1 MNTNV
6 LPGFQELLPKEQIAF
21 DRLKRT
27 IEEIYQLYGF
37 RPIETPILERAEI
50 LLSKSGGETEKQIYQ
65 FEKGDTKLAMR
76 FDLTVPL
83 ARYVV
88 KNQNDL
94 VFPFKRY
101 AIDRVYRGE
110 KPQAGRFREFYQC
123 DIDVV
128 GRDTLDLSYD
138 AEIPS
143 IIASIFSSLELDFT
157 IRINNRKIL
166 NGLLDSFDIKD
177 KVSVLRVLDSIEKIG
192 KEKTKSELKE
202 IGLNEKQIENVFAFY
217 RLNEKENKEIL
228 NSLTNLDITSDIFK
242 QGVEELKTVM
252 NEIDVLGI
260 SSNVKI
266 DLSVARGLDYYT
278 GTVYET
284 VLNKYPEIGSVCS
297 GGRYDDLANTFTNQ
311 KFPGVGI
318 SIGLT
323 RLFDQLKNKDVFV
336 MEDETPTAVLVLP
349 LTDNR
354 EASLKLA
361 DTLRENFIPTEVA
374 SFGNMKKSLTY
385 ANKLNIPYVVFI
397 GEDEIKNGTYTIK
410 DMVTGGQKE
419 ISQINI
425 LDIFN
430 SNESN

>member
-1 MNTNV
+1 MNINV

-37 RPIETPILERAEI
+37 RPIETPVLERAEI

-76 FDLTVPL
+76 FDLTIPL

-123 DIDVV
+123 DIDVI

-157 IRINNRKIL
+157 VRINNRKIL
-166 NGLLDSFDIKD
+166 NGLFDSLKIEDR
-177 KVSVLRVLDSIEKIG
+177 VSTLRVLDSMEKIG
-192 KEKTKSELKE
+192 KEKTKVELKD
-202 IGLNEKQIENVFAFY
+202 IGLDDNQIELIFDFY
-217 RLNEKENKEIL
+217 KLNEKENKEIIESL
-228 NSLTNLDITSDIFK
+228 KNSDITSDTFK
-242 QGVEELKTVM
+242 QGVEELEIVM
-252 NEIDVLGI
+252 DEINILGI

-266 DLSVARGLDYYT
+266 DLTVARGLDYYT

-284 VLNKYPEIGSVCS
+284 ILNKYPEIGSVCS
-297 GGRYDDLANTFTNQ
+297 GGRYDDLAGYFSNQ

-323 RLFDQLKNKDVFV
+323 RLFDQLKNKDILYI
-336 MEDETPTAVLVLP
+336 EDQTPTVVLILP
-349 LTDNR
+349 LTKNR
-354 EASLKLA
+354 EYSLKLA
-361 DTLRENFIPTEVA
+361 ETLRENFIPTEIA
-374 SFGNMKKSLTY
+374 PFGNMKKSLNY
-385 ANKLNIPYVVFI
+385 ANKL
-397 GEDEIKNGTYTIK
+397 K
-410 DMVTGGQKE
+410 
-419 ISQINI
+419 
-425 LDIFN
+425 
-430 SNESN
+430 

>member
-1 MNTNV
+1 MNINV

-37 RPIETPILERAEI
+37 RPIETPVLERAEI

-88 KNQNDL
+88 KNQNAL

-123 DIDVV
+123 DIDVI

-166 NGLLDSFDIKD
+166 NGLFDSLKIEDR
-177 KVSVLRVLDSIEKIG
+177 VSVLRTLDSMEKIG
-192 KEKTKSELKE
+192 KEKTKVELKE
-202 IGLNEKQIENVFAFY
+202 IGLDNTQIEKIFDFY
-217 RLNEKENKEIL
+217 KLNEKENKEIVT
-228 NSLTNLDITSDIFK
+228 SLKDLDISSDIFK
-242 QGVEELKTVM
+242 QGVEELETVM
-252 NEIDVLGI
+252 DEINTLGI

-266 DLSVARGLDYYT
+266 DLTVARGLDYYT

-284 VLNKYPEIGSVCS
+284 ILNKYPEIGSVCS
-297 GGRYDDLANTFTNQ
+297 GGRYDDLAGYFSNQ

-323 RLFDQLKNKDVFV
+323 RLFDQLKDKDVFV
-336 MEDETPTAVLVLP
+336 IEDETPTAVLVLP
-349 LTDNR
+349 LSDER
-354 EASLKLA
+354 ESSLKLA
-361 DTLRENFIPTEVA
+361 DTLRENFISTEIA
-374 SFGNMKKSLTY
+374 PSGNMKKALNY
-385 ANKLNIPYVVFI
+385 ANKLKIPYVIFI
-397 GEDEIKNGTYTIK
+397 GEDEIKENKYTIK
-410 DMVTGGQKE
+410 NMITGEQKSVPQE
-419 ISQINI
+419 DI
-425 LDIFN
+425 LEAF
-430 SNESN
+430 

>member
-1 MNTNV
+1 MNINV

-37 RPIETPILERAEI
+37 RPIETPVLERAEI

-76 FDLTVPL
+76 FDLTIPL

-123 DIDVV
+123 DIDVI

-157 IRINNRKIL
+157 VRINNRKIL
-166 NGLLDSFDIKD
+166 NGLFDSLKIEDR
-177 KVSVLRVLDSIEKIG
+177 VSTLRVLDSMEKIG
-192 KEKTKSELKE
+192 KEKTKVALKD
-202 IGLNEKQIENVFAFY
+202 IGLDDSQIEQIFDFY
-217 RLNEKENKEIL
+217 KLNEKENKEIIE
-228 NSLTNLDITSDIFK
+228 SLKNSDISSDTFK
-242 QGVEELKTVM
+242 QGVEELETVM
-252 NEIDVLGI
+252 DEINILGI
-260 SSNVKI
+260 SSSVKI
-266 DLSVARGLDYYT
+266 DLTVARGLDYYT

-284 VLNKYPEIGSVCS
+284 ILNKYPEIGSVCS
-297 GGRYDDLANTFTNQ
+297 GGRYDDLAGCFSNQ

-323 RLFDQLKNKDVFV
+323 RLFDQLKDKDVLYI
-336 MEDETPTAVLVLP
+336 EDQTPTVVLILP
-349 LTDNR
+349 LTENR
-354 EASLKLA
+354 EYSLKLA
-361 DTLRENFIPTEVA
+361 DTLRENFIPTEIA
-374 SFGNMKKSLTY
+374 PFGNMKKSLNY
-385 ANKLNIPYVVFI
+385 ANKLKIPYVVFI
-397 GEDEIKNGTYTIK
+397 GEDEIRKGIYKIK
-410 DMVTGGQKE
+410 DMESGEQKE
-419 ISQINI
+419 ILQTEI
-425 LDIFN
+425 LNIFN
-430 SNESN
+430 S

>member
-1 MNTNV
+1 MNINV

-37 RPIETPILERAEI
+37 RPIETPVLERAEI

-76 FDLTVPL
+76 FDLTIPL

-123 DIDVV
+123 DIDVI

-166 NGLLDSFDIKD
+166 NGLFDSLKIEDR
-177 KVSVLRVLDSIEKIG
+177 VSTLRVLDSMEKIG
-192 KEKTKSELKE
+192 KEKTKVALKD
-202 IGLNEKQIENVFAFY
+202 IGLDDSQIEQIFDFY
-217 RLNEKENKEIL
+217 KLNEKENKEIIE
-228 NSLTNLDITSDIFK
+228 SLKNSDISSDTFK
-242 QGVEELKTVM
+242 QGVEELETVM
-252 NEIDVLGI
+252 DEINILGI
-260 SSNVKI
+260 SSSVKI
-266 DLSVARGLDYYT
+266 DLTVARGLDYYT

-284 VLNKYPEIGSVCS
+284 ILNKYPEIGSVCS
-297 GGRYDDLANTFTNQ
+297 GGRYDDLAGYFSNQ

-323 RLFDQLKNKDVFV
+323 RLFDQLKDKDVLYI
-336 MEDETPTAVLVLP
+336 EDQTPTVVLILP
-349 LTDNR
+349 LTENR
-354 EASLKLA
+354 EYSLKLA
-361 DTLRENFIPTEVA
+361 DTLRENFIPTEIA
-374 SFGNMKKSLTY
+374 PFGNMKKSLNY
-385 ANKLNIPYVVFI
+385 ANKLKIPYVIFI
-397 GEDEIKNGTYTIK
+397 GEDEIKENKYSVK
-410 DMVTGGQKE
+410 NMVTGEQK
-419 ISQINI
+419 SVPQSNI
-425 LDIFN
+425 LDAF
-430 SNESN
+430 

>member
-1 MNTNV
+1 MNINV

-37 RPIETPILERAEI
+37 RPIETPVLERAEI

-76 FDLTVPL
+76 FDLTIPL

-123 DIDVV
+123 DIDVI

-143 IIASIFSSLELDFT
+143 IIASIFSSLDLDFT

-166 NGLLDSFDIKD
+166 NGLFDSLKIEDR
-177 KVSVLRVLDSIEKIG
+177 VSTLRVLDSMEKIG
-192 KEKTKSELKE
+192 KEKTKVALKD
-202 IGLNEKQIENVFAFY
+202 IGLDDSQIEQIFDFY
-217 RLNEKENKEIL
+217 KLNEKENKEIIESL
-228 NSLTNLDITSDIFK
+228 KNSDITSDTFK
-242 QGVEELKTVM
+242 QGVEELETVM
-252 NEIDVLGI
+252 DEINILGI
-260 SSNVKI
+260 SSSVKI
-266 DLSVARGLDYYT
+266 DLTVARGLDYYT

-284 VLNKYPEIGSVCS
+284 ILNKYPEIGSVCS
-297 GGRYDDLANTFTNQ
+297 GGRYDDLAGYFSNQ

-323 RLFDQLKNKDVFV
+323 RLFDQLKDKDVLYI
-336 MEDETPTAVLVLP
+336 EDQTPTVVLILP
-349 LTDNR
+349 LTENR
-354 EASLKLA
+354 EYSLKLA
-361 DTLRENFIPTEVA
+361 DTLRENFIPTEIA
-374 SFGNMKKSLTY
+374 PFGNMKKSLNY
-385 ANKLNIPYVVFI
+385 ANKLKIPYVVFI
-397 GEDEIKNGTYTIK
+397 GEDEIRKGIYKIK
-410 DMVTGGQKE
+410 DMESGEQKE
-419 ISQINI
+419 ILQTEI
-425 LDIFN
+425 LNIFN
-430 SNESN
+430 S